1 MFVII
6 LYLIQLLK
14 DFYLLGRGEIFRFLI
29 EKSKDLLKTP
39 PNANTSHSEKFI
51 VLFINYY
58 LSMSMIYPPTS
69 LFVVVLSIGNFQAFS
84 FYSI

>member
-6 LYLIQLLK
+6 LYLLQLLK

-39 PNANTSHSEKFI
+39 PNANTSHSEKFYRF
-51 VLFINYY
+51 VYY
-58 LSMSMIYPPTS
+58 LSMSMIYPLLHFSS
-69 LFVVVLSIGNFQAFS
+69 L
-84 FYSI
+84 YY